1 MTPQRIAVKFFVSP
15 DPGAAVDVEP
25 FIGVFHRFIQQGALE
40 GLLLD
45 VADYAHV
52 PEGPGVL
59 LVGHDVDYA
68 IDQTAGRTGLLTT
81 RKRFGDLPLSEVVRD
96 LLRKSLIAIQAIEQ
110 DEKANLRFATDVV
123 TIQYLD
129 RLATPNTADGF
140 EAARRD
146 IAPVFEKLFD
156 GGCEL
161 SRAHGDD
168 PRKPLSVSVTAKEV
182 VAADA
187 LLQKLGG
194 PAARTVARAPV
205 QTDWDIEVDDL
216 KALRDGGSDFVLV
229 DVRETGEY
237 ETCNLGGQ
245 LIPLSSLPARIGEL
259 DSGAHVVVHCRTG
272 ARSSR
277 AVKLLRE
284 AGFENAW
291 NLRGGILAWIDRI
304 DPTLTRY

>member
-1 MTPQRIAVKFFVSP
+1 MIPKRIAAKFFVSP

-68 IDQTAGRTGLLTT
+68 IDQTGGRTGLLTT
-81 RKRFGDLPLSEVVRD
+81 RKHFGDLPLSEVVRD
-96 LLRKSLIAIQAIEQ
+96 LLRKSLIAIQAIEK
-110 DEKANLRFATDVV
+110 DGGANLRFATDAV
-123 TIQYLD
+123 TLQFLD
-129 RLATPNTADGF
+129 RLATPNTADDF
-140 EAARRD
+140 EAARRG
-146 IAPVFEKLFD
+146 ISPVFEKLFD
-156 GGCEL
+156 AGCEL
-161 SRAHGDD
+161 TRAHGDD
-168 PRKPLSVSVTAKEV
+168 PRKPLSVSVTAREA

-194 PAARTVARAPV
+194 PAVRTAARPPV
-205 QTDWDIEVDDL
+205 QTDWEIEVDVL
-216 KALRDGGSDFVLV
+216 KALRDDGSTFVLV
-229 DVRETGEY
+229 DVRESHEY

-245 LIPLSSLPARIGEL
+245 LIPLGSLPQRIGEL
-259 DSGAHVVVHCRTG
+259 DSGAHVVVYCKTG
-272 ARSSR
+272 DRSSR
-277 AVKLLRE
+277 AVKLLRD

-291 NLRGGILAWIDRI
+291 NLRGGILAWIDRV
-304 DPTLTRY
+304 DPSLTRY